1 MGGIEIKTYQDML
14 AVGESE
20 KARMDFCWKAIT
32 EHMNSAEVLEAE
44 ENQLYFDG
52 MNPTIT
58 RADKFITDI
67 FGRSVPDVWHAN
79 HKIKCQLYSYFVIQQ
94 VLFLLGNGISFSD
107 GKTLEKLGENFEHTI
122 IQAAFDTQNGGV
134 SFLFLNLD
142 HVDKFSV
149 REFVPLYDEETGR
162 LSAGI
167 RHWQMA
173 DDKPVRIT
181 LYELDGY
188 TEYIKRDGE
197 EMAVLYEKRPYIQL
211 VKESAAGTEIAPG
224 ESYPG
229 FPIVPFEM
237 YNHHTAM
244 YGHRESIDGY
254 DLIASKLLNNI
265 DNFEF
270 AYWIIKGAPALMDDP
285 DRLNEIYQ
293 RLTASKFIALGE
305 GQEMDEHR
313 VEIPVEAT
321 ESGLKFLRQ
330 QLFSDFMAFDPL
342 SVAGGADT
350 ATQIRASYE
359 PLNEKTDLFE
369 YQVTKAIKGILKL
382 AGIDDVPTYTR
393 SDIINKQEE
402 IQNVLSAAEYL
413 DDEYITRKLLEI
425 IGDADKADE
434 ILERRLQAEEER
446 MEPEQD
452 EEPEEVSELE

>member
-393 SDIINKQEE
+393 SNIINKQEE

>member
-1 MGGIEIKTYQDML
+1 MKTYQDL
-14 AVGESE
+14 LELGAIE
-20 KARMDFCWKAIT
+20 KDRMDFCLQAIRQ
-32 EHMNSAEVLEAE
+32 HLNNPQVIEAQ
-44 ENQLYFDG
+44 ENQQYFDG

-58 RADKFITDI
+58 RTDKFITDA
-67 FGRSVPDVWHAN
+67 FGRKVPDIWSAN
-79 HKIKCQLYSYFVIQQ
+79 HKIKCHLYPFFVIQQ

-107 GKTLEKLGENFEHTI
+107 EKTLERLGKKFEHNVMMTAI
-122 IQAAFDTQNGGV
+122 DAQNAGVAFGFWNY
-134 SFLFLNLD
+134 D
-142 HVDKFSV
+142 HIEHFKLT
-149 REFVPLYDEETGR
+149 EFVPLYDEETGF

-167 RHWQMA
+167 RFWQLA
-173 DDKPVRIT
+173 DDKPLKIT
-181 LYELDGY
+181 LYEIDGY
-188 TEYIKRDGE
+188 TEYVKRKDKDIE
-197 EMAVLYEKRPYIQL
+197 ILKDKKPYIQL
-211 VKESAAGTEIAPG
+211 VTMSSTGTEVSPG
-224 ESYPG
+224 QAYPG
-229 FPIVPFEM
+229 FPIIPLEM
-237 YNHHTAM
+237 YNKKSAM
-244 YGHRESIDGY
+244 YGHKESIDGY
-254 DLIASKLLNNI
+254 DLIASRLLNNI

-270 AYWIIKGAPALMDDP
+270 AYWLIKGAPAMADDP
-285 DRLNEIYQ
+285 EALNDLYQ
-293 RLTASKFIALGE
+293 RIVKTRFAALGE
-305 GQEMDEHR
+305 GQELDEHKP
-313 VEIPVEAT
+313 EIPFEAS
-321 ESGLKFLRQ
+321 EMALNFMRK

-369 YQVTKAIKGILKL
+369 YQVTEFIEGILSV

-446 MEPEQD
+446 MEPEKD